1 MAYGELK
8 VDSITFTDGGTDTTV
23 SVSGLVQNPTFSGD
37 ITVTGTISGSVVQ
50 GGTTVSGATV
60 TGTAGEFGTV
70 TGNTAGFTTVT
81 GTTVTGT
88 TANFASGVFTTQV
101 SGATVTGNLAQFTTL
116 TGGTAGFTTVTGTT
130 VTGSAGQFGTV
141 TGNTAGFTTVT
152 GTTVTGTTANFV
164 TVSGTTVTGNAGNF
178 TTATVTSGVFA
189 SGTAAAPSVSVGT
202 TDNGLYSPGTDQLAI
217 STNGTGRLFVD
228 AGGNVGVR
236 QATPLD
242 DLHISSSTPALLF
255 EETDAGTNE
264 KYWRI
269 RANNSILIFEGINDA
284 FNYIDPWLKVTRTTG
299 ATTVDNIAFSTG
311 ISERLRI
318 TSDGKVG
325 LGTPTPDALLTVNG
339 VGAHGL
345 GSAAAPSFAF
355 TGDLNTGLY
364 SPGADQVAIS
374 TGGTGRLFVDASGN
388 VGVGIDTPTANLHV
402 KSNVN
407 PTIRIEDQGEYLDIT
422 YNDNSS
428 TLSIGVINADNGNTS
443 VADTELRIG
452 VDGASRYVTK
462 TDGSHTFYQT
472 NGSTESLK
480 ITSDGKV
487 GLGTSSPATLL
498 HLSSKTGTSSPT
510 PTELRIATTNSGGDW
525 STTDSWGRIS
535 YYNGDSS
542 AGGPKIHAA
551 IDAIANGSA
560 GTSSGLDF
568 KIASNTDAT
577 LNSVMHLTYEGNVGI
592 GTTNPSSLLHLA
604 DAGDITVGTTTGT
617 KIGTATSQK
626 IGFYDAT
633 PVVQPTTGVAEAA
646 FVENSGGTAVNVDS
660 TFGGYTIQQ
669 VVEALQTLGLLA

>member
-8 VDSITFTDGGTDTTV
+8 VDSITFTNGGTDTTV

-60 TGTAGEFGTV
+60 TGSAGQFGTV
-70 TGNTAGFTTVT
+70 SGNTAGFTTVT

-88 TANFASGVFTTQV
+88 TANFASGVFTSL
-101 SGATVTGNLAQFTTL
+101 SG
-116 TGGTAGFTTVTGTT
+116 
-130 VTGSAGQFGTV
+130 
-141 TGNTAGFTTVT
+141 
-152 GTTVTGTTANFV
+152 
-164 TVSGTTVTGNAGNF
+164 

-228 AGGNVGVR
+228 A
-236 QATPLD
+236 
-242 DLHISSSTPALLF
+242 
-255 EETDAGTNE
+255 
-264 KYWRI
+264 
-269 RANNSILIFEGINDA
+269 
-284 FNYIDPWLKVTRTTG
+284 
-299 ATTVDNIAFSTG
+299 
-311 ISERLRI
+311 
-318 TSDGKVG
+318 
-325 LGTPTPDALLTVNG
+325 
-339 VGAHGL
+339 
-345 GSAAAPSFAF
+345 
-355 TGDLNTGLY
+355 
-364 SPGADQVAIS
+364 
-374 TGGTGRLFVDASGN
+374 SGN

-407 PTIRIEDQGEYLDIT
+407 PAIRIEDQGEYLDIS

-428 TLSIGVINADNGNTS
+428 TLSVGVINADNSNTS

-487 GLGTSSPATLL
+487 GLGTSSPNVSLHVNSPGNTTLEI
-498 HLSSKTGTSSPT
+498 SSTFSNSSSTG
-510 PTELRIATTNSGGDW
+510 LIIDTT
-525 STTDSWGRIS
+525 
-535 YYNGDSS
+535 GDSS
-542 AGGPKIHAA
+542 SARILFQKAGVQRGTMRFSHSATGNEQFSINIGGGAEELVITAA
-551 IDAIANGSA
+551 
-560 GTSSGLDF
+560 
-568 KIASNTDAT
+568 
-577 LNSVMHLTYEGNVGI
+577 GNIGI
-592 GTTNPSSLLHLA
+592 GTTSPSSLLHLA